1 MLTEQDVRRQVAV
14 LLDQYGLP
22 AMSPQATLE
31 QLGADSLDLAELLV
45 QIEEM
50 YEISFPRD
58 DMVIRPES
66 TVNDVVGEIM
76 GLLGTAPTPE

>member
-22 AMSPQATLE
+22 AMSPHATLE
-31 QLGADSLDLAELLV
+31 QLGADSLDLAELLI
-45 QIEEM
+45 QIEDM
-50 YEISFPRD
+50 YEITFPRD
-58 DMVIRPES
+58 DMVIRPDS